1 MVSPTLH
8 RLMVQAR
15 TTELRRAASESGR
28 GTRRGWWPRRRRR
41 PATPAAIG
49 LELAVT
55 IRYAF
60 PDDERALVRLATL
73 DSREAPSAPVLLAE
87 VDGELWAA
95 LSLTDGAVVAD
106 PFRRTTAL
114 VELLGARANQLRA
127 GGVAGRG
134 RAGVPQSW
142 RQQSVRRGGA
152 TTS

>member
-8 RLMVQAR
+8 SLMVQAR
-15 TTELRRAASESGR
+15 TAELRRAARASGR
-28 GTRRGWWPRRRRR
+28 TPRRAWWPRRRRQ
-41 PATPAAIG
+41 PAIRAAIG

-60 PDDERALVRLATL
+60 PDDARALARLATL

-95 LSLTDGAVVAD
+95 LSLTDGVVVAD

-127 GGVAGRG
+127 GGVGQG
-134 RAGVPQSW
+134 RAGIPQSW
-142 RQQSVRRGGA
+142 RRQSVRRGGA
-152 TTS
+152 TAS

>member
-1 MVSPTLH
+1 MVSPALH
-8 RLMVQAR
+8 RLIVQAR
-15 TTELRRAASESGR
+15 TTELRRAAASGPS
-28 GTRRGWWPRRRRR
+28 TRRGWWARRRRQ
-41 PATPAAIG
+41 PAIAGAIG

-60 PDDERALVRLATL
+60 PDDARALVRLATL
-73 DSREAPSAPVLLAE
+73 DSREPPSVPVLLAE

-95 LSLTDGAVVAD
+95 LSLSDGAVVAD

-134 RAGVPQSW
+134 RAGMPQSW
-142 RQQSVRRGGA
+142 QQQSLRRGDA

>member
-1 MVSPTLH
+1 MVSPILH
-8 RLMVQAR
+8 RLMVEAR
-15 TTELRRAASESGR
+15 ITELRRAARASARTTG
-28 GTRRGWWPRRRRR
+28 RGWWLRRRRK
-41 PATPAAIG
+41 PAIPAAIG

-60 PDDERALVRLATL
+60 PDDARALVRLATL

-114 VELLGARANQLRA
+114 VELLGARARQLRA
-127 GGVAGRG
+127 DGVAGRG
-134 RAGVPQSW
+134 RAGIPQSW
-142 RQQSVRRGGA
+142 ARRSVRRGGA